1 MQLPFKTKNLLE
13 IYEHISSLVTQTN
26 NYELTSALVQIRQT
40 YSTMLQYM
48 VKGIDDPNSGKI
60 YADMVRQCYV
70 IGYRASRLTRLK
82 DHMDEKYATTFRSIG
97 VQSFSNTIKSL
108 EESRSRLSETQSLI
122 NDIGSVNELDLK
134 LESQRKVH
142 QELLIS
148 LFNIVWT
155 SDIWESSDYQSAS
168 SLLSSSLLTSYDK
181 SLFVG
186 AVVLSVIEMFD
197 ERKFMILCDAYVN
210 DSDDVSMRGIV
221 GIVLSLRKYDSS
233 INIFPNI
240 SARLSLLFDSE
251 SFVKDI
257 YLVMM
262 QLQYSKITD
271 RVSDKVRNDILP
283 SLLSSGKFKKTKYG
297 ITEIDDYMTK
307 NGENPE
313 WHKGDKDPAV
323 MKKMEEMAQL
333 QMDGADVQM
342 SSFIHMKKGPFFYPT
357 ANWFMPFSVNHPEIS
372 SILDRMR
379 KNQGTANA
387 LINILKYAP
396 FCSSDRYSFTFMLDN
411 IGISGQNMITQS
423 LSGEMSEEDMQTQLD
438 ELKKRKTKK
447 SEHSRYFIQ
456 DLYRFFIAYPYH
468 NQFYNPF
475 DKSLPSFTPLDSG
488 IFELLLDSKE
498 ELLSLAEFYMR
509 KELYSDA
516 LRLYNA
522 LEPQESEDQVFLW
535 QQIGFCQQQSGDME
549 SALSSYSI
557 AYSLNPNSKWTLRH
571 LARIAYH
578 QKQYSDAEVYY
589 DLLLSDEED
598 NLKYLKRKA
607 DCQIQDGR
615 YEDAIPLLY
624 KISYLDE
631 NSSDVKDELAHS
643 LLMTGKYEKSKDIYN
658 SLSATYPDNTQYLV
672 NLANIYYVEKDF
684 ETAFTY
690 YCEAYN
696 HLKTEE
702 NGEKRFKRMFVD
714 AAKSLKPLGIDIN
727 KFQMMYDAVSMGI
740 M

>member
-1 MQLPFKTKNLLE
+1 
-13 IYEHISSLVTQTN
+13 
-26 NYELTSALVQIRQT
+26 
-40 YSTMLQYM
+40 
-48 VKGIDDPNSGKI
+48 
-60 YADMVRQCYV
+60 
-70 IGYRASRLTRLK
+70 
-82 DHMDEKYATTFRSIG
+82 
-97 VQSFSNTIKSL
+97 
-108 EESRSRLSETQSLI
+108 
-122 NDIGSVNELDLK
+122 
-134 LESQRKVH
+134 
-142 QELLIS
+142 
-148 LFNIVWT
+148 
-155 SDIWESSDYQSAS
+155 
-168 SLLSSSLLTSYDK
+168 
-181 SLFVG
+181 
-186 AVVLSVIEMFD
+186 
-197 ERKFMILCDAYVN
+197 
-210 DSDDVSMRGIV
+210 
-221 GIVLSLRKYDSS
+221 
-233 INIFPNI
+233 
-240 SARLSLLFDSE
+240 
-251 SFVKDI
+251 
-257 YLVMM
+257 
-262 QLQYSKITD
+262 
-271 RVSDKVRNDILP
+271 
-283 SLLSSGKFKKTKYG
+283 
-297 ITEIDDYMTK
+297 
-307 NGENPE
+307 
-313 WHKGDKDPAV
+313 
-323 MKKMEEMAQL
+323 
-333 QMDGADVQM
+333 
-342 SSFIHMKKGPFFYPT
+342 
-357 ANWFMPFSVNHPEIS
+357 
-372 SILDRMR
+372 
-379 KNQGTANA
+379 
-387 LINILKYAP
+387 
-396 FCSSDRYSFTFMLDN
+396 
-411 IGISGQNMITQS
+411 
-423 LSGEMSEEDMQTQLD
+423 
-438 ELKKRKTKK
+438 
-447 SEHSRYFIQ
+447 
-456 DLYRFFIAYPYH
+456 
-468 NQFYNPF
+468 
-475 DKSLPSFTPLDSG
+475 
-488 IFELLLDSKE
+488 
-498 ELLSLAEFYMR
+498 MR

-535 QQIGFCQQQSGDME
+535 QPIGFCQQQSGDME

-589 DLLLSDEED
+589 DLLLSDDED